1 VTPPLAMSPIPPR
14 LIRNIG
20 IVAHIDAGKTT
31 TTERFLYYA
40 GKSHKI
46 GEVHDGQAVMDFR
59 EDERDRGIT
68 ISAAATTLY
77 WRDHQINLIDTPG
90 HVDFTAEV
98 ERALRVLDGAVVIFD
113 AVEGVEPQSETVWRQ
128 ADRYRVP
135 RIAFVNKMDRV
146 GAEFEAAVSSMRDKL
161 HAVPVCIQFPDGAGD
176 GFAGIVD
183 ILRPAYL
190 KFDSR
195 TLGRDIGSGPVPER
209 LQGRVQSMRAE
220 LVETVAEFHEPLAEK
235 YLSDAAISEEDLMA
249 AVRAATLQRRVV
261 PVLSG
266 AALRNTGIQPILDAV
281 CDYLPSPPE
290 SREVEGIDPRDGSRL
305 SLPSSSDGPL
315 AALVF
320 KVVAGSSTDLF
331 YVRVYSGRL
340 RSGDRAWN
348 PRTGER
354 ERLRRFLRMHADRGT
369 PVEEV
374 EAGDIVAL
382 QALRAATGD
391 TLCHESQPILLEP
404 IRFPDTVVSVA
415 VEPRTA
421 ADRDR
426 LAQALDR
433 IERED
438 PTFRRAVDPETGQMI
453 ISGMGEL
460 HLEVVLRRM
469 QREFGVE
476 VNYGK
481 PRVSY
486 RETVGIAAT
495 GRAEFRRQVAGE
507 QLFAPAEIRVEPLD
521 DPGAALEVVS
531 EIGDGELP
539 RAYLAAILDSIRNAA
554 NGGGTFGYPVV
565 GARVVLLSAGYD
577 DVGQSEVALNSATHL
592 AFREALR
599 SARGVVLEPYARLE
613 VRVPEDF
620 LGGVVKSLNQRRAVV
635 ENTQFARGGVV
646 VSGVAPIGEMFGYL
660 TVLRSQTQGRASLSL
675 EPLDYRPVPQN
686 LAAAHHERLID

>member
-1 VTPPLAMSPIPPR
+1 MSPIPPR

-59 EDERDRGIT
+59 QDERERGIT

-146 GAEFEAAVSSMRDKL
+146 GAEFDAAVSSMRDKL
-161 HAVPVCIQFPDGAGD
+161 HAVPACIQFPDGAGA
-176 GFAGIVD
+176 GFEGIVD
-183 ILRPAYL
+183 VLRPAYL
-190 KFDSR
+190 KFGSES
-195 TLGRDIGSGPVPER
+195 LGRDIDSGPVPER
-209 LQGRVQSMRAE
+209 LQGRVQSMRAQ
-220 LVETVAEFHEPLAEK
+220 LVETLAEFHDPLAEK
-235 YLSDAAISEEDLMA
+235 YLSDAAISEDDLKA

-261 PVLSG
+261 PVLVG

-290 SREVEGIDPRDGSRL
+290 SREVEGVDPRDGSL
-305 SLPSSSDGPL
+305 VSLPSISDGPL

-320 KVVAGSSTDLF
+320 KVVAGSSTDLS

-382 QALRAATGD
+382 QALRSATGD

-486 RETVGIAAT
+486 RETVGMAAT
-495 GRAEFRRQVAGE
+495 GSAEFRRQVAGE
-507 QLFAPAEIRVEPLD
+507 QLFARAEIRVEPLD

-531 EIGDGELP
+531 AIGDGDLP
-539 RAYLAAILDSIRNAA
+539 RAYRAAILDSIRNAA
-554 NGGGTFGYPVV
+554 SGGGTFGYPVV
-565 GARVVLLSAGYD
+565 GARVVLLSAGYE
-577 DVGQSEVALNSATHL
+577 DVGQPEVALNSATHL

-599 SARGVVLEPYARLE
+599 NARGVVLEPYARLE

-635 ENTQFARGGVV
+635 ESTQFARGGVV
-646 VSGVAPIGEMFGYL
+646 VGGVAPIGEMFGYL
-660 TVLRSQTQGRASLSL
+660 TVLRSQTQGRGSLSL
-675 EPLDYRPVPQN
+675 EPLDYRPVPEN
-686 LAAAHHERLID
+686 LAAAHHERLFD